1 MKNTWYSS
9 NKREVWAW
17 PCDVPHSWTL
27 SLVSPTE
34 KAIEM
39 RVTKM
44 DHTAL
49 HPHLLDM
56 RIGQG
61 RYQQG
66 FFPRLQSD
74 VLSAGPTS
82 NK

>member
-1 MKNTWYSS
+1 MSVSS
-9 NKREVWAW
+9 
-17 PCDVPHSWTL
+17 
-27 SLVSPTE
+27 TE

-39 RVTKM
+39 RVLKI

-56 RIGQG
+56 KIGQG
-61 RYQQG
+61 RYEQG

-74 VLSAGPTS
+74 VLSTGPTS